1 VNRVPLQPFKLYQPL
16 DICWPQIIKLHNGY
30 RSTTRPT
37 STDTQ
42 NTKHRGVEKRP
53 AATHWWKPKAWLK
66 YLSLKVYLPL
76 MVVCLFPWFVSESRL
91 IIIWLIQNHLH
102 DNDSNNDGDNKNIK
116 APLFTCQHNGRPI
129 ELHAHAL
136 AEDVI
141 YHIGWEAFTTKGS
154 HNLHLT
160 DDAAKHWNSLAK
172 PAARKTLAKLP
183 ALKIPGG
190 KMSK

>member
-1 VNRVPLQPFKLYQPL
+1 MLVPL
-16 DICWPQIIKLHNGY
+16 ICL
-30 RSTTRPT
+30 
-37 STDTQ
+37 
-42 NTKHRGVEKRP
+42 GV
-53 AATHWWKPKAWLK
+53 
-66 YLSLKVYLPL
+66 KV
-76 MVVCLFPWFVSESRL
+76 

-102 DNDSNNDGDNKNIK
+102 DNDSNDDSDDENIE
-116 APLFTCQHNGRPI
+116 APLFTCQHNGLPI

-136 AEDVI
+136 VEDVI

-160 DDAAKHWNSLAK
+160 NDAAKHWNSLTK